1 MPVPTVSNSLSL
13 DKLDATSSRHHFT
26 RFDQVD
32 QLVTASEADPDM
44 CFMARMMTLCSL
56 PRTDLGDQTQYVRCN
71 GYYTNSR
78 NRCRV
83 RGPLVFSETCSVFS
97 LCDDRT

>member
-32 QLVTASEADPDM
+32 QLVGASEADAELA
-44 CFMARMMTLCSL
+44 FMHRLMALCSL
-56 PRTDLGDQTQYVRCN
+56 PRTDPGDQKEYVRRN
-71 GYYTNSR
+71 GPYKLGR

-83 RGPLVFSETCSVFS
+83 RGPLVFFETCSVFS